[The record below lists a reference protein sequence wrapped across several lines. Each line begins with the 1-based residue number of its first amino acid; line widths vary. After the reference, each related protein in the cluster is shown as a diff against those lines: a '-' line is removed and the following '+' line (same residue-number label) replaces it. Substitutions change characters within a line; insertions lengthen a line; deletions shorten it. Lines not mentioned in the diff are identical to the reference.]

1 MKQTLYLYGT
11 IILFCMILVLVGG
24 CGTTPTSRA
33 GSALDQV
40 PRETLN
46 ANQLLS
52 VRLQEAQLAVTEL
65 RPNAALTALN
75 TSVPA
80 DTPDTLRLAY
90 HQLRAEAYALNSDYV
105 ASARERVWMDPLLTN
120 PEQRYNNQTQLW
132 KTLSRLSD
140 ADLQPVYRSGRKDAL
155 YGWIELV
162 RLSREYRQQPEALSR
177 AVARWDRLYP
187 GHPANEGL
195 LKELLEKTRQ
205 TREIRRS
212 LRQVALLLPLT
223 GRLTNAGT
231 AVRDGFLAANANQPK
246 GLARPVVRVYDVGP
260 GPQVVARQY
269 HRAVEDGAEMIVGPL
284 DRAAVA
290 ELARARRLSVPVLA
304 LNYADNSRWLPKSL
318 YQFGLSP
325 EDEARHV
332 AWQAR
337 LDNHQTAVALVPQ
350 GSWGTRVLAAFR
362 ARWSELGGALLE
374 SQTYDPSQTD
384 FATPIRELL
393 NLTESRARYRNLRQR
408 LGGSLKFE
416 PRRRKDVDFVFLV
429 ALPAQARLLGPQ
441 LRFHH
446 AARLPVYSTSH
457 IYTGIPNPQTD
468 QDMNGIQFCDMPW
481 VLEKQGS
488 GAVIRDQLLANAS
501 RAQKRQTRLYAL
513 GVDAYNVLPY
523 LDKLGEGAFSRFHGV
538 TGNLYLDNK
547 RRIHRELVWARFKNG
562 SAILRRGR

>member
-1 MKQTLYLYGT
+1 MKQTLYLYGA
-11 IILFCMILVLVGG
+11 IVQLCMVLVLIGG
-24 CGTTPTSRA
+24 CATTPTGRA

-40 PRETLN
+40 PRKTLN
-46 ANQLLS
+46 ANQLLA

-269 HRAVEDGAEMIVGPL
+269 HQAVEDGAEMVVGPL

-362 ARWSELGGALLE
+362 ERWSELGGELLE

-547 RRIHRELVWARFKNG
+547 RRIHRELV
-562 SAILRRGR
+562 

>member
-1 MKQTLYLYGT
+1 MKQTLCLYGT
-11 IILFCMILVLVGG
+11 IILLCVVLVLIGG
-24 CGTTPTSRA
+24 CGTTGTSRA

-40 PRETLN
+40 PRETLD
-46 ANQLLS
+46 ANQLLA

-65 RPNAALTALN
+65 RPDDALAALN
-75 TSVPA
+75 TSVPT
-80 DTPDTLRLAY
+80 DTPDALRLAY

-120 PEQRYNNQTQLW
+120 PEQRYNNQAQLW

-140 ADLQPVYRSGRKDAL
+140 ADLQRVYRTGRKDAL
-155 YGWIELV
+155 YGWMELV
-162 RLSREYRQQPEALSR
+162 RLSREYRQRPEALSR
-177 AVARWDRLYP
+177 AVTNWSRHYP

-195 LKELLEKTRQ
+195 LTELLEKARH
-205 TREIRRS
+205 TRETSQS

-223 GRLTNAGT
+223 GPYTNAGM
-231 AVRDGFLAANANQPK
+231 AVRDGFLAAHASQPK
-246 GLARPVVRVYDVGP
+246 GFARPMVRVYDVGA

-269 HRAVEDGAEMIVGPL
+269 HQAVEDGAEMIVGPL
-284 DRAAVA
+284 TRAAVA
-290 ELARARRLSVPVLA
+290 ELTRARRLSVPVLA

-350 GSWGTRVLAAFR
+350 GGWGTRVLAAFR
-362 ARWSELGGALLE
+362 ERWSELGGELLE
-374 SQTYDPSQTD
+374 SQTYDPEQTD
-384 FATPIRELL
+384 FVIPISELL
-393 NLTESRARYRNLRQR
+393 NLTQSQTRYRDLRQR
-408 LGGSLKFE
+408 LGVSLKFE

-429 ALPAQARLLGPQ
+429 ALPAQARQLGPQ

-457 IYTGIPNPQTD
+457 IYTGIQDPQTD
-468 QDMNGIQFCDMPW
+468 QDLNGIQFCDMPW
-481 VLEKQGS
+481 ILEKQGA
-488 GAVIRDQLLANAS
+488 GAVIRDQLLADAS
-501 RAQKRQTRLYAL
+501 REQKRQTRRYAL
-513 GVDAYNVLPY
+513 GVDAYNILPY
-523 LDKLGEGAFSRFHGV
+523 LDKLGEGAFSRFNGV

-547 RRIHRELVWARFKNG
+547 RRVHRELLWARFKNG